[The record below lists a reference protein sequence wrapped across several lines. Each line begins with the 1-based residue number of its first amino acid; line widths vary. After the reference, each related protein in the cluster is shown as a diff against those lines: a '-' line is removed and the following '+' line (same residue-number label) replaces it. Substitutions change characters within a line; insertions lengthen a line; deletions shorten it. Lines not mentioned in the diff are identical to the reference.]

1 MRRCPT
7 AQSALPF
14 ALPTDPLPTGF
25 SCLRKRPDR
34 WKKLVASKADEVARP
49 AGEAARSRKSA
60 AEWVTHRERGSMTML
75 RIMTFLSLRLGRAG
89 GRIFLHLIAAYFF
102 TFAPTARRH
111 ARAYLRKALGR
122 EPTAADRFR
131 HVLTFATT
139 IHDRVYLMKE
149 RSDLFDISVGGEE
162 LVWNAL
168 EAGSGAF
175 LMGAHVGSF
184 DIIRAVGQRQPG
196 LRVAMA
202 MYEDNARRVN
212 AMLAAI
218 NPAAK
223 PDIIALGH
231 MDAMLKIQE
240 YLGRGIFVGVL
251 GDRTLGNEATQ
262 QVGFLGVPARFP
274 VGAMRAAAVMRRP
287 VIFMI
292 GLYRGANRY
301 HVEFET
307 LADFSSVEPRQR
319 DAAVR
324 AAIERYAGL
333 LEKYVR

>member
-1 MRRCPT
+1 M
-7 AQSALPF
+7 
-14 ALPTDPLPTGF
+14 
-25 SCLRKRPDR
+25 
-34 WKKLVASKADEVARP
+34 ASKADDVTRT
-49 AGEAARSRKSA
+49 RTHA
-60 AEWVTHRERGSMTML
+60 AEWVTHRERGSMTMM
-75 RIMTFLSLRLGRAG
+75 RIMTFLSLRLGRPG
-89 GRIFLHLIAAYFF
+89 GRVFLYLIAAYFF

-111 ARAYLRKALGR
+111 ARVYLRRALGR

-149 RSDLFDISVGGEE
+149 RLDLFDISVAGEE
-162 LVWNAL
+162 LVRNAL

-184 DIIRAVGQRQPG
+184 DIIRTVGQRQPG
-196 LRVAMA
+196 LQVAMA

-212 AMLAAI
+212 AMLAAV

-223 PDIIALGH
+223 PDVIALGH
-231 MDAMLKIQE
+231 MDAMLKVQE
-240 YLGRGIFVGVL
+240 YLGRGVFVGVL

-262 QVGFLGVPARFP
+262 EVGFLGRPARFP
-274 VGAMRAAAVMRRP
+274 IGAMRAAAIMRRP

-292 GLYRGANRY
+292 GLYRGGNRY
-301 HVEFET
+301 HVVFET
-307 LADFSSVEPRQR
+307 LADFSSVQPRQR

-324 AAIERYAGL
+324 AAIERYALL
-333 LEKYVR
+333 LEKYVRSDPYNWFNFFDFWRGGDG

>member
-1 MRRCPT
+1 
-7 AQSALPF
+7 
-14 ALPTDPLPTGF
+14 
-25 SCLRKRPDR
+25 
-34 WKKLVASKADEVARP
+34 VASKADDVTRTRT
-49 AGEAARSRKSA
+49 GA
-60 AEWVTHRERGSMTML
+60 AEWVTHRERGSMTLL
-75 RIMTFLSLRLGRAG
+75 RIMTFLSLRLGRPG
-89 GRIFLHLIAAYFF
+89 GRVFLYLIAAYFF

-122 EPTAADRFR
+122 EPSAADRFR

-139 IHDRVYLMKE
+139 IHDRVYLMKD
-149 RSDLFDISVGGEE
+149 RSDLFDISVGGED

-168 EAGSGAF
+168 QAGSGAF

-184 DIIRAVGQRQPG
+184 DIIRAVGQRQRG

-212 AMLAAI
+212 AMLTAI

-223 PDIIALGH
+223 PDVIALGH

-251 GDRTLGNEATQ
+251 GDRTLGNEATRK
-262 QVGFLGVPARFP
+262 VVFLGQPARFP

-292 GLYRGANRY
+292 GLYRGGNRY
-301 HVEFET
+301 HVEFES
-307 LADFSSVEPRQR
+307 LADFSRVEPRQR
-319 DAAVR
+319 DAAVG
-324 AAIERYAGL
+324 AAIERYAL
-333 LEKYVR
+333 VLEKYVRSDPYNWFNFFDFWRDGDN